1 MLPVLMLG
9 SLRIFPYGVMMALG
23 GACSTLFCS
32 TRRKQMGLRTSEDFW
47 LFVNVVLFCGFI
59 GGRILFLIEYV
70 PFSQPGFLKA
80 ALSFSSGFSVLGA
93 FGCIACGI
101 WLFCRRLKLDF
112 ARVFDYVSFGAPL
125 WHFFG
130 RLGCLAAGCCYG
142 RPTAL
147 AWGVTFSDSR
157 SMVPHD
163 LLGVPLH
170 PTQLYE
176 AFGAVL
182 TTALLYRF
190 VLLPVEQGR
199 KRHGSVTAWYFIAYG
214 LLRFFVESLRGDTVP
229 LALGLSVAQAIS
241 LIIIGLGSAWLRTR
255 SKS

>member
-1 MLPVLMLG
+1 MLPVLFQIG
-9 SLRIFPYGVMMALG
+9 PFRIFSYGALVALG
-23 GACSTLFCS
+23 GACSALFCS
-32 TRRKQMGLRTSEDFW
+32 TRRKQMGFRKDEDFW
-47 LFVNVVLFCGFI
+47 LFLNVVLFCGFI

-70 PFSQPGFLKA
+70 PLSQPGFMEA
-80 ALSFSSGFSVLGA
+80 ALAFNRGFSVLGA
-93 FGCIACGI
+93 FACITGGI

-112 ARVFDYVSFGAPL
+112 VRVMDYVSFGAPL

-130 RLGCLAAGCCYG
+130 RLGCLAAGCCHG

-147 AWGVTFSDSR
+147 PWGVTFTDTR
-157 SMVPHD
+157 SMVPPE

-199 KRHGSVTAWYFIAYG
+199 KRPGSVSAWYFIAYG
-214 LLRFFVESLRGDTVP
+214 LLRFFVEFLRGDTVP
-229 LALGLSVAQAIS
+229 LALGLSAAQGIA
-241 LIIIGLGSAWLRTR
+241 LAIIGLGGAWLCTR
-255 SKS
+255 S